1 MKSLLTTT
9 RIAALAL
16 GLAVSSP
23 LISHAQKNYKPTKE
37 NLAAREKFRDRGFGI
52 FLHWG
57 LYSIFGQ
64 GEWYMT
70 NANLNRDEYSKVAGA
85 FYPAQFDA
93 AKWVAAIKASGAGYL
108 TITSRHHEGFSMWDT
123 KQSDYNII
131 KSTPFKRDILAE
143 LRDECRKQGLG
154 FHIYYS
160 LLDWHRDDYY
170 PIGRTGQGT
179 GRTKHGQW
187 KTYDAFMNAQLA
199 ELVRDYNAEAIW
211 FDGEWDQDINPGFQ
225 WNFDKMYAGIHKLN
239 PACLIGNNHHGE
251 VHPGED
257 FQMFERDV
265 PGANTAGLS
274 GQAISKLPI
283 ETCQTMNGMWGYKII
298 DQTYKSDTT
307 LIRLLVQTA
316 GRNANLLL
324 NIGPEATG
332 ALPATAIDRLEKIGK
347 WMKTYG
353 KTVKDGVR
361 EGIIPP
367 QEWGVSTQKGKTVYL
382 HILDWKSRMLSLPLT
397 EKVKSVV
404 AYDTRRPIPFQ
415 QTKLGLTLSFDKA
428 PSEANAIDYIVEV
441 TLH

>member
-9 RIAALAL
+9 RVAALAL

-170 PIGRTGQGT
+170 PLGRTGQGT
-179 GRTKHGQW
+179 GRTKHGKW

-211 FDGEWDQDINPGFQ
+211 FDGEWDQDINPDFQ

-274 GQAISKLPI
+274 CQAISKLPI

>member
-9 RIAALAL
+9 RVAALAL

-70 NANLNRDEYSKVAGA
+70 NANLNHEEYSKIAGA

-179 GRTKHGQW
+179 GRTKHGKW

-274 GQAISKLPI
+274 GLVDDLVAPHAIH
-283 ETCQTMNGMWGYKII
+283 
-298 DQTYKSDTT
+298 
-307 LIRLLVQTA
+307 RLAGLDGELTDRLTGESS

-361 EGIIPP
+361 EGTIPA
-367 QEWGVSTQKGKTVYL
+367 E
-382 HILDWKSRMLSLPLT
+382 
-397 EKVKSVV
+397 E
-404 AYDTRRPIPFQ
+404 
-415 QTKLGLTLSFDKA
+415 
-428 PSEANAIDYIVEV
+428 
-441 TLH
+441 